1 LPGAEFLQKNNI
13 RVVIASAAGF
23 PDNEPIDENWAAML
37 RERGIELFRMDE
49 SGAVQILGSPRGY
62 EIEGF
67 LDGKKYSPPR

>member
-1 LPGAEFLQKNNI
+1 M
-13 RVVIASAAGF
+13 
-23 PDNEPIDENWAAML
+23 DENWAAML

-49 SGAVQILGSPRGY
+49 SGAVQILASPSGF